1 MQAAGGARERGA
13 GSREQGSYSTGSRSA
28 YYTMGHAPNTHTRCD
43 LEGKH
48 VEGPQS
54 RTNKPTLE
62 RIGGKRERE
71 RERREQGT
79 SATAAIAVNCV
90 QQGRKLQ

>member
-1 MQAAGGARERGA
+1 MQAAGGTRERGA
-13 GSREQGSYSTGSRSA
+13 GRSRVHTQQALGAHITQWD
-28 YYTMGHAPNTHTRCD
+28 TPTHTD

-48 VEGPQS
+48 VEGAQS

-62 RIGGKRERE
+62 RIGGK

>member
-1 MQAAGGARERGA
+1 MQAAGGTRERGA
-13 GSREQGSYSTGSRSA
+13 GRSRVHTQQALGAHITQWD
-28 YYTMGHAPNTHTRCD
+28 TPTHTHD

-48 VEGPQS
+48 VEGAQS

-71 RERREQGT
+71 GEKGT
-79 SATAAIAVNCV
+79 GYKWYGSNSC
-90 QQGRKLQ
+90 